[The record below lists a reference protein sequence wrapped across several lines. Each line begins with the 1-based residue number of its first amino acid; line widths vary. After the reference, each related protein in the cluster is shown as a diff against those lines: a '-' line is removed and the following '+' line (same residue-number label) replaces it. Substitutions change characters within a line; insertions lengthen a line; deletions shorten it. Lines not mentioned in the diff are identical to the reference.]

1 MTSRVL
7 AILALSTSLVSASW
21 IDITKLP
28 PMDNYGW
35 KRVIELRGRHLEA
48 LDTALHQFR
57 ADHFSTSGDLKRF
70 TITVQQ
76 RGDIIAIAFAPDYHE
91 ASSKGLPGRNKFGT
105 YITYFVSLRTLKLV
119 GFHFERD

>member
-1 MTSRVL
+1 MTARIL
-7 AILALSTSLVSASW
+7 TCAILVVTALSAAA

-28 PMDNYGW
+28 SMDNYDW
-35 KRVIELRGRHLEA
+35 KQVIAMRGRHLEA
-48 LDTALHQFR
+48 LDTALQQFR
-57 ADHFSTSGDLKRF
+57 EDHFSTSGDIRHF

-76 RGDIIAIAFAPDYHE
+76 RGATLAIAFAPEYHE

-105 YITYFVSLRTLKLV
+105 YVTYFVSLRTLKLV

>member
-1 MTSRVL
+1 MTARIL
-7 AILALSTSLVSASW
+7 TFAILVVTALSAAA

-28 PMDNYGW
+28 SMDNYGW
-35 KRVIELRGRHLEA
+35 KQVIEIRGRHIEA
-48 LDTALHQFR
+48 LDTALQQFR
-57 ADHFSTSGDLKRF
+57 EDRFSTSGDLRHF

-76 RGDIIAIAFAPDYHE
+76 RRDTLAIAFAPEYHE

-119 GFHFERD
+119 AFHFERD

>member
-7 AILALSTSLVSASW
+7 AILALSTALASASW

-28 PMDNYGW
+28 PMENYGW
-35 KRVIELRGRHLEA
+35 KQVIELRGRHLEA

-57 ADHFSTSGDLKRF
+57 GDGFSTSGDLQHF
-70 TITVQQ
+70 SVTLQQ
-76 RGDIIAIAFAPDYHE
+76 RGDIVAIAFAPEYHE

-105 YITYFVSLRTLKLV
+105 YITYFVSVRTLKLV